1 MTVYNYISDNI
12 DTIKNEIRIGLISPS
27 TLKHW
32 QMYSRYDYYKR
43 LGNNTT
49 IAISL
54 AANDCGISSEGWA
67 YQIKNKMEN
76 EVPDYKL

>member
-1 MTVYNYISDNI
+1 MTVYNYISENI
-12 DTIKNEIRIGLISPS
+12 NVIKKEIRMGLIAPT

-43 LGNNTT
+43 LGNNTS

-67 YQIKNKMEN
+67 YQIKSKMEN
-76 EVPDYKL
+76 EVSDNKL